1 MTAAVLPEHF
11 GVGFTQGRVH
21 AQERIDEVIGV

>member
-1 MTAAVLPEHF
+1 MTAAVLAEH